1 MDNLGV
7 HVVYRDKNLNPVMEK
22 TYPLQDYLDLI
33 RSDLLRVITDVED
46 MVYHLEHEKPR
57 EEWSDENWT
66 AFCKIKHKLLDKAGD
81 IERLPKNLV
90 SLDDAERDEDLSRF
104 VARVFNKGIDADEK
118 V

>member
-22 TYPLQDYLDLI
+22 TYALQDYLDLI

-46 MVYHLEHEKPR
+46 LVYTLTNDAAR
-57 EEWSDENWT
+57 ENWSDETWT

-90 SLDDAERDEDLSRF
+90 EFDGVEKEEDLSRF
-104 VARVFNKGIDADEK
+104 VARVFNKGIDVNEK
-118 V
+118 A